1 MGKMLE
7 AEVSYRQEEEDSIS
21 KCRKLKI
28 INCPIE
34 SWIFQV
40 QSIPTRYA
48 WGNPGD
54 VMMPKGCVTVTA
66 QSGNLDLKQNLL
78 IHLKKIHT

>member
-34 SWIFQV
+34 S
-40 QSIPTRYA
+40 
-48 WGNPGD
+48 
-54 VMMPKGCVTVTA
+54 
-66 QSGNLDLKQNLL
+66 
-78 IHLKKIHT
+78 